1 VSANSSHDNTLIA
14 FASDTQA
21 PMLVET
27 ILLKSHKNKLATRL
41 LFKDVLRH
49 HPAAFFLLGD
59 VVNLGYSNRQWKPID
74 GYLELLRNNGIEIHA
89 ILGNHEVMGRPLIGQ
104 QKFQKR
110 FPGHV
115 RTGYLQVYD
124 AVAVVLLNSNFNTLS
139 KKEDGQQLAWYETTL
154 KRLDEDPAIEF
165 IITGCHHSPFTNSRV
180 VTPSTAV
187 QQKFVP
193 LFLPSKKSQL
203 FLSGHCHAFEHYMVG
218 GKDFM
223 VIGGGGGLR
232 QPLRQ
237 GIGAL
242 TDLAAHYKP
251 MFHYLTVQ
259 RLADQLQIRSYQIKP
274 DFSGFEEGLK
284 TSIKKFTDTM
294 VPEGHIITSA
304 GE

>member
-1 VSANSSHDNTLIA
+1 MSAPSSNNNTIIA

-27 ILLKSHKNKLATRL
+27 ILLRSHKNKLATRH
-41 LFKDVLRH
+41 LFEDVLQH
-49 HPAAFFLLGD
+49 HPTAFFLLGD
-59 VVNLGYSNRQWKPID
+59 VVSLGYSNRQWKPID
-74 GYLELLRNNGIEIHA
+74 GYLETLRNNGIEIHA
-89 ILGNHEVMGRPLIGQ
+89 ILGNHEVMGRPVAGQ

-139 KKEDGQQLAWYETTL
+139 KKENQQQLAWYESTL

-165 IITGCHHSPFTNSRV
+165 SITGCHHSPFTNSRV
-180 VTPSTAV
+180 VAPSAAV

-193 LFLPSKKSQL
+193 LFLQSKKSQL

-237 GIGAL
+237 GMGAL
-242 TDLAAHYKP
+242 TDLAAGYKP
-251 MFHYLTVQ
+251 LFHYLTVQ
-259 RLADQLQIRSYQIKP
+259 RLADQLQVQSYQIKP
-274 DFSGFEEGLK
+274 DFSGFKEGLK
-284 TSIKKFTDTM
+284 TSIKKHRETM
-294 VPEGHIITSA
+294 VPGGHIITSA
-304 GE
+304 GK

>member
-1 VSANSSHDNTLIA
+1 SSNDNTLIA

-27 ILLKSHKNKLATRL
+27 ILLRSHKNKLATRL
-41 LFKDVLRH
+41 LFKDILGH

-74 GYLELLRNNGIEIHA
+74 SYLEALRNNGIEIHA

-139 KKEDGQQLAWYETTL
+139 KKEDLQQLEWYESTL
-154 KRLDEDPAIEF
+154 KRLDEDPAIKF

-180 VTPSTAV
+180 VAPSIAV

-193 LFLPSKKSQL
+193 LFQHSKKSQL

-242 TDLAAHYKP
+242 TDLAADYKP
-251 MFHYLTVQ
+251 LFHYLTVQ
-259 RLADQLQIRSYQIKP
+259 RLADQLQVRSYQIKP

-284 TSIKKFTDTM
+284 TSIKKHTETM

-304 GE
+304 AE